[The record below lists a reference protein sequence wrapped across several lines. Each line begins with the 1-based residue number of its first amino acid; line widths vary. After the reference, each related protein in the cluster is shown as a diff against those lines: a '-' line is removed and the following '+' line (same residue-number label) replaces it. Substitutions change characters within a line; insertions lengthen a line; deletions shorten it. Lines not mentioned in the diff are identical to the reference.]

1 VTIFEKD
8 NWPGGL
14 SSTEIP
20 SYRLPYE
27 VLSSRPPS
35 SLSLSLS
42 NSFSLYSVHPRE
54 KPLTTVQVVEFE
66 ISLMKDLGVKIEYGK
81 ELGRDFT
88 VESLRKD
95 GYEAVFL
102 GIGMPKVATWLA

>member
-1 VTIFEKD
+1 M
-8 NWPGGL
+8 
-14 SSTEIP
+14 
-20 SYRLPYE
+20 
-27 VLSSRPPS
+27 VLAVRKSRATAFPTRSSRLVRPA
-35 SLSLSLS
+35 LSLSS

>member
-1 VTIFEKD
+1 
-8 NWPGGL
+8 
-14 SSTEIP
+14 
-20 SYRLPYE
+20 
-27 VLSSRPPS
+27 
-35 SLSLSLS
+35 
-42 NSFSLYSVHPRE
+42 
-54 KPLTTVQVVEFE
+54 
-66 ISLMKDLGVKIEYGK
+66 MKDLGVKIEYGK